1 MEVRTTAELMAFTGR
16 VKPCRLIFIIR
27 EEAQSLAI
35 TADKII

>member
-1 MEVRTTAELMAFTGR
+1 MEVGTTVDLIAITGR
-16 VKPCRLIFIIR
+16 VKPFTLITR